1 MEGPK
6 GPGPDVKRRS
16 PPPALT
22 GMHRL
27 PSRRPQGC
35 QGSAA
40 CAPSHQLRNHRHQ
53 LALLLVEQ
61 RRPAAL
67 MWADLQVKHSI
78 RYSCT
83 RRQHAHARERDIVRT
98 RRMTSSDSS
107 P

>member
-27 PSRRPQGC
+27 PSRRPQGF

-40 CAPSHQLRNHRHQ
+40 CAPS
-53 LALLLVEQ
+53 ATI
-61 RRPAAL
+61 A
-67 MWADLQVKHSI
+67 
-78 RYSCT
+78 
-83 RRQHAHARERDIVRT
+83 
-98 RRMTSSDSS
+98 TSSPFFSLSS
-107 P
+107 VARAAAGCADVG